1 MSERF
6 LLAKR
11 KRPDKIKR
19 KHRSRREGWT
29 AENRGV
35 ERYQKQKQQ
44 NSLRHLGK
52 CLNGYR
58 GWTTAAAIFGGLEVV
73 LEVFIPMLMSV
84 IVDGGLYREE
94 DFMLRGL
101 FPDALVAQRD
111 RFVLTVGGIMVGIAC
126 LSMACGL
133 LSARC
138 SAIASQGFAKKPA
151 HDAAG

>member
-1 MSERF
+1 
-6 LLAKR
+6 
-11 KRPDKIKR
+11 
-19 KHRSRREGWT
+19 
-29 AENRGV
+29 
-35 ERYQKQKQQ
+35 
-44 NSLRHLGK
+44 
-52 CLNGYR
+52 
-58 GWTTAAAIFGGLEVV
+58 
-73 LEVFIPMLMSV
+73 MLMSV

-138 SAIASQGFAKKPA
+138 SAIASQGFAKNLRMGSGDDKIHEIARPNCSNTETNRS
-151 HDAAG
+151 DRSVI

>member
-1 MSERF
+1 
-6 LLAKR
+6 
-11 KRPDKIKR
+11 
-19 KHRSRREGWT
+19 
-29 AENRGV
+29 
-35 ERYQKQKQQ
+35 
-44 NSLRHLGK
+44 
-52 CLNGYR
+52 
-58 GWTTAAAIFGGLEVV
+58 
-73 LEVFIPMLMSV
+73 MLMSV

-133 LSARC
+133 LSAPVLRHC
-138 SAIASQGFAKKPA
+138 KPGLCQKPA

>member
-1 MSERF
+1 
-6 LLAKR
+6 
-11 KRPDKIKR
+11 
-19 KHRSRREGWT
+19 
-29 AENRGV
+29 
-35 ERYQKQKQQ
+35 
-44 NSLRHLGK
+44 
-52 CLNGYR
+52 
-58 GWTTAAAIFGGLEVV
+58 
-73 LEVFIPMLMSV
+73 MLMSV
-84 IVDGGLYREE
+84 IVDGGLYGEE

-138 SAIASQGFAKKPA
+138 QKPA